1 MRPADIAA
9 GAVALIVLVGVGV
22 APAAHAAPTGGNSY
36 FFGDSLTDCCFLGR
50 FTNGNN
56 PNWADLLPPQIGENF
71 AATTQN
77 NLAVGGAT
85 SGALNVIPAVDQGFG
100 APTGFLA
107 QVSRFGAAGA
117 AVGPNDIAGI
127 WIGVNDIWS
136 SAFAAGQLPTYNGL
150 SQQQPL
156 GPQPSVSALTSY
168 ITGNIRTGVQALEG
182 DGFRNIILLS
192 PYDLSQDGAPTAD
205 DQTRPLDAAYS
216 TAVRDAEANLYT
228 PGVNTY
234 FVDVESLLQ
243 QVQANPGAYGF
254 QHTTGVDNCEASN
267 CASLSLAQQ
276 NTFIFYDNIHFTT
289 AFQGLIADDAA
300 AVINAGQ
307 TIPASVPEPAPAAV
321 VLAGLASLGL
331 ARRWMRSWP
340 RG

>member
-1 MRPADIAA
+1 MRLVDIVAK
-9 GAVALIVLVGVGV
+9 AVALTIFISVGV
-22 APAAHAAPTGGNSY
+22 ATDAHAAPTGGNAY

-50 FTNGNN
+50 FTNGNT
-56 PNWADLLPPQIGENF
+56 PNWADLLPSQIGESYS
-71 AATTQN
+71 ATRQSD
-77 NLAVGGAT
+77 LAIGGAT

-107 QVSRFGAAGA
+107 QVSRFGAQGA

-127 WIGVNDIWS
+127 WIGVNDVWS
-136 SAFAAGQLPTYNGL
+136 SAFAAGLLPDYNGL
-150 SQQQPL
+150 AQQPPL

-168 ITGNIRTGVQALEG
+168 VTGNVRTGIQALEN
-182 DGFRNIILLS
+182 DGFRNVVLLS
-192 PYDLSQDGAPTAD
+192 PYDLSQDGAPTAS

-216 TAVRDAEANLYT
+216 TAVRDAEASLYT

-254 QHTTGVDNCEASN
+254 QHTTGTDSCQASN

-276 NTFIFYDNIHFTT
+276 NTYIFDDNIHFTT
-289 AFQGLIADDAA
+289 AFQGLIAADAA
-300 AVINAGQ
+300 TVINAGQ
-307 TIPASVPEPAPAAV
+307 TTPAPVPEPAAAAV

-331 ARRWMRSWP
+331 AKRRRQA
-340 RG
+340 